1 MYWWDSGI
9 PRLDTTRHDVTVPAP
24 RGSPCH
30 VDGNMWPM
38 VPNLPWIVRA
48 ERCPFRTHSA
58 ILLDGG
64 TRDRVVK
71 SEHESYS
78 QRRTSNLLRALKLV
92 HLENL
97 RGYYETHPVETTSME
112 ELSNRG
118 LETGVQSHTDRQT
131 DTCTCRRPFAGTHL
145 CTYVHAYIPT
155 CIPTCVHTPKCKSK
169 PNKASQPTNLAA
181 DPT

>member
-9 PRLDTTRHDVTVPAP
+9 PRLETTRHDVTVPAP

-38 VPNLPWIVRA
+38 VPNLPWIVQA

-92 HLENL
+92 HLDYL
-97 RGYYETHPVETTSME
+97 RDYYETHPVETSSME

-118 LETGVQSHTDRQT
+118 LEQVYRAIQTGRQT
-131 DTCTCRRPFAGTHL
+131 RAPAEGHL
-145 CTYVHAYIPT
+145 QARICVHMYMHTSLHAYPPA
-155 CIPTCVHTPKCKSK
+155 CIHRSAKVNQTK
-169 PNKASQPTNLAA
+169 PANRLT
-181 DPT
+181 